1 MLLALLPSLDGDSLA
16 VLLRTLQVSGLSVGI
31 ALAIGIPLGAALGR
45 SDSRAASLGLA
56 VARIATALPP
66 VAIGLVVYLLL
77 TRRGPL
83 GDLQWLFTWKG
94 MVLAQVV
101 LILPFPIA
109 VIGQGM
115 RAIPRSFER
124 ELAALGA
131 SPRQLRWLLLRELRP
146 SLMLAASVALGRSL
160 SEVGAILIVGGNV
173 RGSTRVLT
181 TAIVQET
188 GQGNFESALGNALV
202 LMGLAT
208 LCQLPL
214 LFLDS
219 GARHD
224 RD

>member
-1 MLLALLPSLDGDSLA
+1 MLPAFLPSLGGDSLA

-31 ALAIGIPLGAALGR
+31 ALAIGIPIGAALGR
-45 SDSRAASLGLA
+45 SDSRGASLGLA

-83 GDLQWLFTWKG
+83 GDLEWLFTWKG

-124 ELAALGA
+124 ELVALGA
-131 SPRQLRWLLLRELRP
+131 SPHQLRRLLLRELRP

-181 TAIVQET
+181 TTIVQET
-188 GQGNFESALGNALV
+188 AQGNFDTALGHALV
-202 LMGLAT
+202 LMLLAT
-208 LCQLPL
+208 CCQLPL

-219 GARHD
+219 GARHE
-224 RD
+224 RE